1 MNTVSSDGEC
11 AFVTKEVN
19 AHAAFP
25 HPRSRAD
32 RVVDVA
38 AFRQIDLVV
47 LIHGVPVKALTPAY
61 SQHYTYG
68 IL

>member
-11 AFVTKEVN
+11 AFVTKDSN
-19 AHAAFP
+19 LRAAFP
-25 HPRSRAD
+25 HESSTAD
-32 RVVDVA
+32 RVVGVA